1 MSLLIPILNYRLDC
15 LAFAGLSLFALL
27 LCRSAIHHRR
37 PGCQLAPNSWW
48 FVSLAILLGAALA
61 EWAGHARHRSLEKIY
76 SSLGPTYAL
85 ELQKLGHARITTS
98 TDESDPT
105 YRALIEAQKNWLR
118 VNPFIADIYTFRLH
132 DDRRV
137 AFIVDS
143 ETDYNRDTMFDG
155 AREARTPI
163 GEIYE
168 ETTRDFLDVFKGQ
181 SAFDTTFQADR
192 WGLWVSSLTPIYD
205 ENGRVEAGVG
215 IDFPAAD
222 WVATIIITRALT
234 LGAMLALIA
243 AFLFREIL
251 FTLMRAETDLRKN
264 AETEL
269 HRAVSAARHATHAK
283 GEFLAVMSH
292 EIRTP
297 LTAVLGFA
305 SVLSETK
312 LDPTQRRY
320 VDTIISAGDRLTA
333 MLNDVLDLSK
343 MEEGRLT
350 LESTAWSPAL
360 LINEVVDLMTPAAME
375 KGLRLRCDQ
384 LFTDALAVQ
393 GDPARV
399 RQILVNL
406 VTNAIKFTD
415 HGDVTVRGRW
425 IPPDIGAD
433 RGKLI
438 FDVIDTGIGI
448 PSDKLPGLFDQ
459 FARQPGKNRRA
470 NNAGLGLTLCK
481 RLVDLMRGTIA
492 VESIFGHGS
501 TFTVTLPLS
510 SARLDRP
517 IDIPDASRPPA
528 GSSTPPMR
536 GRALV
541 VDDHVVN
548 RELLK
553 IMLRRQGYL
562 ADLATNGE
570 EAIALATTTSYSI
583 IFMDLEMPVMD
594 GFATTKKI
602 RECESSGRRI
612 PIVAVTA
619 MTAKGTREK
628 CLAAGMDEYLTKPV
642 YLPALKST
650 LEAMTTLGTPTS
662 PSAPSD

>member
-1 MSLLIPILNYRLDC
+1 MSVLIPILTYRFDTL
-15 LAFAGLSLFALL
+15 LFAGLSLFALL

-37 PGCQLAPNSWW
+37 PGCQLAPATWW
-48 FVSLAILLGAALA
+48 FLAAAILLGAALA
-61 EWAGHARHRSLEKIY
+61 EWAGNARHRSLEKIY

-85 ELQKLGHARITTS
+85 ELQKLGHARVTTS
-98 TDESDPT
+98 TPPNDPA
-105 YRALIEAQKNWLR
+105 YLALIEAQKNWLR
-118 VNPFIADIYTFRLH
+118 VNPFIADIYTFRRH
-132 DDRRV
+132 DPARV

-143 ETDYNRDTMFDG
+143 ETDYNRDGMFDG
-155 AREARTPI
+155 TREQRTLI

-168 ETTRDFLDVFKGQ
+168 ETTPDFLAVFDGQ
-181 SAFDTTFQADR
+181 STFDTTFKADR

-222 WVATIIITRALT
+222 WVTTIAISRALT
-234 LGAMLALIA
+234 LGAMLALVA

-251 FTLMRAETDLRKN
+251 FTLIRAEAHQRKN
-264 AETEL
+264 TEHEL
-269 HRAVSAARHATHAK
+269 HSAVTAAEHANHAR

-305 SVLSETK
+305 SVLSETR

-320 VDTIISAGDRLTA
+320 VDTIISAGDRLVA

-343 MEEGRLT
+343 MEEGKLT
-350 LESTAWSPAL
+350 LDSIAWSPAL
-360 LINEVVDLMTPAAME
+360 LLNEVVDLLTPSAME

-384 LFTDALAVQ
+384 QFSDALAVE

-406 VTNAIKFTD
+406 VNNAVKFTD
-415 HGDVTVRGRW
+415 HGEITVRGRW
-425 IPPDIGAD
+425 IPPDLGAP

-438 FDVIDTGIGI
+438 FEVQDSGIGI
-448 PSDKLPGLFDQ
+448 PSDKLPGLFKQ
-459 FARQPGKNRRA
+459 FTPQPGRPRRA
-470 NNAGLGLTLCK
+470 NGSGLGLTLSK
-481 RLVDLMRGTIA
+481 RLLDLMGGTIA
-492 VESIFGHGS
+492 VDSIFGHGS
-501 TFTVTLPLS
+501 TFTVTLPTSPAQL
-510 SARLDRP
+510 ARP
-517 IDIPDASRPPA
+517 IDLPGSSRPPV
-528 GSSTPPMR
+528 STSTPPMR

-541 VDDHVVN
+541 VDDHSVN

-562 ADLATNGE
+562 ADLATNGA
-570 EAIALATTTSYSI
+570 EAIALTAATTYSI
-583 IFMDLEMPVMD
+583 IFMDLEMPGMD
-594 GFATTKKI
+594 GFTTTQKI
-602 RECESSGRRI
+602 RASEPTGRRI

-619 MTAKGTREK
+619 TTTKGTREK

-650 LEAMTTLGTPTS
+650 LEAMTDA
-662 PSAPSD
+662 APAARNDQ